1 MYCDKKFRKKSVIW
15 WKILIFN
22 EKWFMFLIIREIVIE
37 GEYRR
42 VYRLFDEDWMVRWSS

>member
-1 MYCDKKFRKKSVIW
+1 MYCDKKFRKKV
-15 WKILIFN
+15 LFD
-22 EKWFMFLIIREIVIE
+22 EKFWFLMKNDSFLIIREIVIE